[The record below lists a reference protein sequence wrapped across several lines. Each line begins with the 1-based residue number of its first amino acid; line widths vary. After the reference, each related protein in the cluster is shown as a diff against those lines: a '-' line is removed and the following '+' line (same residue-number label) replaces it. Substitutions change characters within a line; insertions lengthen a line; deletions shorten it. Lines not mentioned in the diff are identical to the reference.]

1 MRTSYCVARTE
12 LPLLTATTPTTLA
25 VIIDTWNTVR
35 VLLGTRRLALP
46 LDRSFHVYNFQSL
59 DWDFRTPNFGV
70 TPDSPPRKVML
81 SEIER
86 HMILQQSQQ
95 KQAKSQPQQGR
106 ERAFSW
112 VSERVFGRT
121 SPWNSKLTPPQ
132 RLVMSAVTLVCS
144 GFTVQD
150 PIELQ

>member
-1 MRTSYCVARTE
+1 MRASYWVARAE
-12 LPLLTATTPTTLA
+12 LPLFTAITPATLA
-25 VIIDTWNTVR
+25 VIIDIWNTVR

-46 LDRSFHVYNFQSL
+46 LDRNFHVYNLQRLDRDFQ
-59 DWDFRTPNFGV
+59 TPHFEI

-81 SEIER
+81 SESER
-86 HMILQQSQQ
+86 RMILRPRRR
-95 KQAKSQPQQGR
+95 KRAESQPRQGR
-106 ERAFSW
+106 ERAFFW

-121 SPWNSKLTPPQ
+121 SPWSSKLTPPQ

-144 GFTVQD
+144 RFTTQD